1 MEKKKRIVSRRTVA
15 KREEL
20 LARLVKE
27 LDKKESLLEK
37 AKEEVAR
44 VRERLGRLMYVGDS
58 VPYGN
63 RAFTKKERQTA
74 QLPPKEDIIANI
86 GEETYIEISN
96 PSVEL
101 IRKKLGS
108 MWIDEHCT
116 IITKEVLTWEKR
128 GAKKNGK
135 NTQKA

>member
-20 LARLVKE
+20 LTKLVKE
-27 LDKKESLLEK
+27 LDKQERVLEK

-63 RAFTKKERQTA
+63 RAFTKKETQ
-74 QLPPKEDIIANI
+74 
-86 GEETYIEISN
+86 
-96 PSVEL
+96 
-101 IRKKLGS
+101 
-108 MWIDEHCT
+108 C
-116 IITKEVLTWEKR
+116 
-128 GAKKNGK
+128 GADPQEAGLYVD
-135 NTQKA
+135 